1 MLYESLLH
9 LSLNLIYLQYVPN
22 LHSLIVLT
30 VVFFFLSLWI
40 ELLDAWRTS
49 VVVVNGTHFVWS
61 RSKTRKTILKY
72 LKVGWSTKLKQ
83 GFTICKNTIH
93 FQLRPFMHLAGN
105 EFFNIIWIRT
115 SNITKRENFV
125 AIKLS
130 KTTHLER
137 NLYYLQQIN

>member
-1 MLYESLLH
+1 
-9 LSLNLIYLQYVPN
+9 
-22 LHSLIVLT
+22 
-30 VVFFFLSLWI
+30 
-40 ELLDAWRTS
+40 
-49 VVVVNGTHFVWS
+49 
-61 RSKTRKTILKY
+61 
-72 LKVGWSTKLKQ
+72 
-83 GFTICKNTIH
+83 
-93 FQLRPFMHLAGN
+93 MHLAGN

>member
-1 MLYESLLH
+1 MNLCCISLK
-9 LSLNLIYLQYVPN
+9 LNISTVC
-22 LHSLIVLT
+22 SKFTLT
-30 VVFFFLSLWI
+30 YSFGCCIIFLSLWI

-61 RSKTRKTILKY
+61 RNKTRKTILKY